1 LTGPVS
7 LRIGGDP
14 VHLATARSF
23 AGSMA
28 RVLGLDEGRRHDI
41 RLAVSELVTIAISA
55 GLSRVALVVDLD
67 DGAPLLRFEA
77 DDTLPAVPREASDLL
92 TAIDGD
98 IWSVDEPWV
107 IRLGGPSIHE

>member
-14 VHLATARSF
+14 VHLTTARSF

-41 RLAVSELVTIAISA
+41 RLAVSELVTIAIRS
-55 GLSRVALVVDLD
+55 GLSGVTLVVDLD
-67 DGAPLLRFEA
+67 TGAALLRIEA
-77 DDTLPAVPREASDLL
+77 NDTLPVVPRDTSDLL
-92 TAIDGD
+92 KAIDGD
-98 IWSVDEPWV
+98 IWSIDEPWV